1 MLIGLK
7 RSGKASKRRGP
18 WKMKRIWP
26 ADGSRPSEG
35 GILSR
40 LRVGVE
46 ALSRVPSEETSY
58 LPPLRY
64 CLVGF
69 HHAGEL
75 WGKSWQRDPA

>member
-7 RSGKASKRRGP
+7 WSGKASKRRGP

-26 ADGSRPSEG
+26 ADGSRPGEG

-75 WGKSWQRDPA
+75 WGKSQQSDPA